1 MHPTSH
7 GSVRTLLDR
16 DGIDASGEIFESIVA
31 SEGVRIER
39 SVSTGQCS
47 AEGTWYEQDE
57 HEWVLLLQ
65 GAAQLAYADG
75 QIVTLG
81 PGDSL
86 LLPAGR
92 KHRVQWTE
100 AGTPTVWLAV
110 FFR

>member
-1 MHPTSH
+1 M
-7 GSVRTLLDR
+7 RTLLER
-16 DGIDASGEIFESIVA
+16 EGIDASGELFESIVA

-47 AEGTWYEQDE
+47 AEGTSYEQDE
-57 HEWVLLLQ
+57 HEWVMLLQ
-65 GAAQLAYADG
+65 GAAQLAYVDG

-86 LLPAGR
+86 LLPAGC